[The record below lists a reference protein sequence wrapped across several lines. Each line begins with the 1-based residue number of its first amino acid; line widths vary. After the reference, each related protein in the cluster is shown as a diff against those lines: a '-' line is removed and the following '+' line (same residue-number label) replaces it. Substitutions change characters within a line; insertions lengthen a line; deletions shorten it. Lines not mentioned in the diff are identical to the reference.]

1 LVQSCVGHVF
11 EIGNPF
17 SSGWTLS
24 QLLPGLRSGTSKVQ
38 AEHVMVGI
46 DLFSCNGGANE
57 TCGSGDESMHMN
69 LHKFF
74 PAIIDEPLPPQLKRK
89 HSPQ

>member
-1 LVQSCVGHVF
+1 
-11 EIGNPF
+11 
-17 SSGWTLS
+17 
-24 QLLPGLRSGTSKVQ
+24 
-38 AEHVMVGI
+38 MVGI
-46 DLFSCNGGANE
+46 DPFSCNGGANE

-74 PAIIDEPLPPQLKRK
+74 PAIIDEPLPPQLKGK